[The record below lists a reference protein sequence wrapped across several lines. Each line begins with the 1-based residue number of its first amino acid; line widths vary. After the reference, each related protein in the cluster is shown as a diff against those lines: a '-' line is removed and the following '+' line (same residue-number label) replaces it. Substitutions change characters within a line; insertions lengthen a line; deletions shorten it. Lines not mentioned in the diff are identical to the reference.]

1 MYLYVLAGWSVSTF
15 RRNHS
20 NEEVFEFLGKILLS
34 EGSEVLIVAFIPE
47 KVVVVVIF
55 SCKVEGLSSSD
66 NAEHDDSK
74 REDVSLHSIVRFLL

>member
-1 MYLYVLAGWSVSTF
+1 MYFYVLAGWSVNAF
-15 RRNHS
+15 GRNHS
-20 NEEVFEFLGKILLS
+20 NEEVLEFLRKILLP
-34 EGSEVLIVAFIPE
+34 EGSEELIVAFVPE

-74 REDVSLHSIVRFLL
+74 RENISLHSIVSFLL